1 MPQHELLACAQCGC
15 FAFSCFEDFAIRAN
29 LTKGGALKVISKNSV
44 MRYRGTDKSSPEIA
58 EALGVDL
65 LVSGSVLRVGERVRI
80 SVQLVDARADEHLWA
95 ESYDRDYD
103 DILSL
108 QSEIARAVAT
118 EVTGKLQ
125 ASDTQRNVVR
135 EAYESYL
142 KGRHAIGKFTP
153 ESLRHAVVEFQAA
166 IDRDP
171 TYAPAYAGLS
181 RAYLYLGT
189 FGVLAPKDSAP
200 CAKVAALKALELDT
214 DDVEA
219 HTSLSWFTMIYA
231 WDWDKAESGF
241 RHAITLNPGHAS
253 THYYFSLL
261 LGALGRHGEAIAEM
275 RRAHE
280 LDPLAPVMSS
290 TLGWCY
296 AWAGLDPVE
305 TRGLGPV
312 HPLRFALHLL
322 SHRRGKDRMP
332 PFRIGSSTAGSY
344 VGYAVK

>member
-1 MPQHELLACAQCGC
+1 
-15 FAFSCFEDFAIRAN
+15 
-29 LTKGGALKVISKNSV
+29 

-65 LVSGSVLRVGERVRI
+65 LVSGSALRVGERVRI

-153 ESLRHAVVEFQAA
+153 ESLSTPSSSSRPLSTAT
-166 IDRDP
+166 RP
-171 TYAPAYAGLS
+171 TLPLTPGSRGLTCISGLS
-181 RAYLYLGT
+181 AFWPPRTARR
-189 FGVLAPKDSAP
+189 APKWRLS
-200 CAKVAALKALELDT
+200 KRSSSDT

-275 RRAHE
+275 RRAQ
-280 LDPLAPVMSS
+280 
-290 TLGWCY
+290 
-296 AWAGLDPVE
+296 
-305 TRGLGPV
+305 
-312 HPLRFALHLL
+312 
-322 SHRRGKDRMP
+322 
-332 PFRIGSSTAGSY
+332 
-344 VGYAVK
+344 